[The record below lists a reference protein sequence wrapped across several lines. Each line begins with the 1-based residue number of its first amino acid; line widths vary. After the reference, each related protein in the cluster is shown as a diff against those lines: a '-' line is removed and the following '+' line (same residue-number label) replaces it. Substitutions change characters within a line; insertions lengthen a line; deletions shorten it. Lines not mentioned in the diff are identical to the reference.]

1 VTELGDLGLIL
12 AGTQYEDSIPC
23 IKATFEAAGI
33 KTLNDLDNAPKKL
46 TFCMCD
52 YSTYPLLSF
61 IRERVVNPPQ
71 AELAEPAPEEA
82 QEEAEPLAQ
91 PEPEVQPDP
100 QVNDDQETEAPPDGA
115 EKE

>member
-1 VTELGDLGLIL
+1 MTELGDLGLIL
-12 AGTQYEDSIPC
+12 AGTQYEDGIPC

-61 IRERVVNPPQ
+61 IRERVVSPPQ
-71 AELAEPAPEEA
+71 AEPAGPAPEEA
-82 QEEAEPLAQ
+82 QEEAEP
-91 PEPEVQPDP
+91 EVQPDP
-100 QVNDDQETEAPPDGA
+100 QVNEDQETEAPPDGA